1 MYKAIRLIYV
11 VYSILSYTGQ
21 TLIDSAPV
29 VSLQRDT
36 VIISRLSLNNEM
48 LFIEKKCILW
58 LTYVHFIRSDAV
70 QLSHDLT

>member
-1 MYKAIRLIYV
+1 M